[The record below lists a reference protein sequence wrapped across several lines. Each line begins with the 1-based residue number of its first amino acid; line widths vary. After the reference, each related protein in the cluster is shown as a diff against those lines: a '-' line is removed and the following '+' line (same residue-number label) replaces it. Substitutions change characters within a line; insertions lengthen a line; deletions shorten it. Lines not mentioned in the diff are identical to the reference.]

1 MNREKR
7 QDIERY
13 IKERAT
19 DYFQP
24 DKSGKGF
31 ICPICGSGSGK
42 NGTGIT
48 ENPKDKGHFTCWG
61 GDCFRNADIFE
72 IIGKQ
77 FNLTDFNEVFNKA
90 CEIFRV
96 STDEGN
102 SYTRSSPKHK
112 TDNKLFI
119 ISGDNVKDFTE
130 FFKQGVANLRM
141 TDYHRGISLETL
153 KKFHVGFMPEWRV
166 KPNAPKS
173 PRLIIPND
181 GGGYL
186 ARDTRQDLTEQE
198 AKYKK
203 MRVGKIRLF
212 NPNALNQTSKPVFIV
227 EGEIDALSII
237 DAGGEAIALCS
248 VANIGKLIEAMKEHA
263 DKLPPLIIQLDN
275 DEAGEKARTK
285 LTEALKELGFF
296 SYRLSTLPE
305 AYKDANEFLMNDR
318 EGFKSW
324 IMSEINVDFKTVKE
338 EHQAEAKESELAI
351 IEEFDRQSMA
361 ESLNGFM
368 ERVNRNK
375 RGGGIPTGFENLDKA
390 LDGGL
395 YPGLYV
401 IGANSSIGKT
411 TFALQIGDYIAKLGR
426 GVLIFSLEMA
436 RWELTAKIL
445 SRMSFIKSVEKY
457 KTYAF
462 AKTTREVLLA
472 DYWNKEDS
480 LIAAQSV
487 QEFSD
492 WGQRLYTFEGIGDI
506 DVTHIIAEV
515 EKYVKYKKDSPVVI
529 IDYLQILAPFDM
541 KMTDKQNT
549 DRNITELKRL
559 SRDSNIPVIGISSF
573 NRESYK
579 QPVSMASFK
588 ESGAIEYS
596 SDVLLAMQYNGWD
609 YEEND
614 NSDWKR
620 QHRIKLISRAMEEA
634 ARERRSQDIQL
645 KILKNRNGIRQSLFF
660 EFFPAFNYFRPR
672 TDEEC

>member
-1 MNREKR
+1 MTIEER

-19 DYFQP
+19 DYFTP
-24 DKSGKGF
+24 DKSGKGY

-61 GDCFRNADIFE
+61 GNCFKNADIFE

-90 CEIFRV
+90 CEIFRI
-96 STDEGN
+96 SIDHDN
-102 SYTRSSPKHK
+102 NYTRPSPKPK
-112 TDNKLFI
+112 TAQSNLTPTQSADPEDL
-119 ISGDNVKDFTE
+119 SE
-130 FFKQGVANLRM
+130 FFRQAAANLTK
-141 TDYHRGISLETL
+141 TDYHRGISIETL
-153 KKFHVGFMPEWRV
+153 KRFNVGFMSQWRV
-166 KPNAPKS
+166 NEKAPTS

-186 ARDTRQDLTEQE
+186 ARDTRPNLTEQE
-198 AKYKK
+198 AQYKK
-203 MRVGKIRLF
+203 MRPKGKTISLF
-212 NPNALNQTSKPVFIV
+212 NSRALNQTSKPVFVV
-227 EGEIDALSII
+227 EGAII
-237 DAGGEAIALCS
+237 DVGGEAVALCS
-248 VANIGKLIEAMKEHA
+248 VANIGKLIEAVKERA
-263 DKLPPLIIQLDN
+263 NKIPLLIIQLDN
-275 DEAGEKARTK
+275 DIAGQANIKK
-285 LTEALKELGFF
+285 LIDGLKEIKFF
-296 SYRLSTLPE
+296 SYRHLALPE
-305 AYKDANEFLMNDR
+305 SYKDANEFLMNDPAKFT
-318 EGFKSW
+318 EWVKAGEKL
-324 IMSEINVDFKTVKE
+324 DFTASKE
-338 EHQAEAKESELAI
+338 EHQQEAEDTEAAI
-351 IEEFDRQSMA
+351 IEEFDRQSMT
-361 ESLNGFM
+361 ESLKGFM
-368 ERVNRNK
+368 ERLRRNK
-375 RGGGIPTGFENLDKA
+375 KGGGIPTGFENLDKT

-411 TFALQIGDYIAKLGR
+411 TYALQIGDHIAKSGS

-445 SRMSFIKSVEKY
+445 SRMSFIRSIEQY
-457 KTYAF
+457 QSQCY
-462 AKTTREVLLA
+462 AKTTREVLLL
-472 DYWNKEDS
+472 DYRNEEDK
-480 LIAAQSV
+480 LIAEQSFR
-487 QEFSD
+487 EFSD

-506 DVTHIIAEV
+506 GVAHVRTEV
-515 EKYVKYKKDSPVVI
+515 EKYIKYKKDSPVVI
-529 IDYLQILAPFDM
+529 IDYLQILAPFSI

-559 SRDSNIPVIGISSF
+559 SRDFNIPVIGISSF

-596 SDVLLAMQYNGWD
+596 SDVLLALQYNGWD
-609 YEEND
+609 YEESD

-645 KILKNRNGIRQSLFF
+645 KILKNRNGIRKNLFF

-672 TDEEC
+672 IEEEC

>member
-1 MNREKR
+1 M
-7 QDIERY
+7 
-13 IKERAT
+13 
-19 DYFQP
+19 
-24 DKSGKGF
+24 
-31 ICPICGSGSGK
+31 
-42 NGTGIT
+42 
-48 ENPKDKGHFTCWG
+48 
-61 GDCFRNADIFE
+61 
-72 IIGKQ
+72 
-77 FNLTDFNEVFNKA
+77 
-90 CEIFRV
+90 
-96 STDEGN
+96 
-102 SYTRSSPKHK
+102 
-112 TDNKLFI
+112 
-119 ISGDNVKDFTE
+119 
-130 FFKQGVANLRM
+130 
-141 TDYHRGISLETL
+141 
-153 KKFHVGFMPEWRV
+153 
-166 KPNAPKS
+166 
-173 PRLIIPND
+173 
-181 GGGYL
+181 
-186 ARDTRQDLTEQE
+186 
-198 AKYKK
+198 
-203 MRVGKIRLF
+203 
-212 NPNALNQTSKPVFIV
+212 
-227 EGEIDALSII
+227 
-237 DAGGEAIALCS
+237 
-248 VANIGKLIEAMKEHA
+248 
-263 DKLPPLIIQLDN
+263 
-275 DEAGEKARTK
+275 
-285 LTEALKELGFF
+285 
-296 SYRLSTLPE
+296 
-305 AYKDANEFLMNDR
+305 
-318 EGFKSW
+318 
-324 IMSEINVDFKTVKE
+324 
-338 EHQAEAKESELAI
+338 
-351 IEEFDRQSMA
+351 
-361 ESLNGFM
+361 
-368 ERVNRNK
+368 
-375 RGGGIPTGFENLDKA
+375 
-390 LDGGL
+390 
-395 YPGLYV
+395 
-401 IGANSSIGKT
+401 
-411 TFALQIGDYIAKLGR
+411 QIGDYIAKLGR